1 MQNKGL
7 VRIFAGL
14 LALVCIFYLSFSF
27 VTGSYNKKAKAYAAG
42 DPAKEYHY
50 LDSVGAEK
58 VWLGYTLKECREKE
72 INLGLDLKGGM
83 NITMEVSVADILR
96 ALSGYNTTE
105 NFNKALA
112 LASERQKTT
121 QTDYL
126 TLFVQAYNE
135 IDPNAKLSAVFSTF
149 ELKDKI
155 SSTSTNAEV
164 ESVLRSEVEDA
175 VDNSFNVLR
184 TRIDRFGVVQP
195 NIQKLDQQGRILIEL
210 PGIKEPERVRKL
222 LQGSANLEFWE
233 TFECSEV
240 FSYLM
245 RANQLIATLENA
257 NTPAQETVEET
268 EAAPVVAEVDSA
280 LSMTDSLAA
289 QLAADDEIAAQEDN
303 AAALEEY
310 KKNNPLFAV
319 LQPSIDAAGQ
329 PMRGPVVGI
338 AHYSDTAAVNRYLS
352 MPKVRELLPR
362 DLQFRW
368 TVKAIDEAG
377 YYFQLVAIKVSNR
390 DGRAPLEGNVITDA
404 RADFSQS
411 SVYAEVSMS
420 MNAEGAKTWAR
431 LTKDNIGKSIAIAL
445 DGYIYSFPTVQTE
458 ITGGNSS
465 ITGNFTVEEA
475 KDLANTLKSGK
486 MPAPARIVQE
496 DVVGP
501 SLGKEA
507 IQSGLIS
514 FVIAFI
520 LVLLYMI
527 FYYGLIPGLI
537 ADAALFINVFFLMGI
552 LASFSAV
559 LTLPGIAGI
568 VLTLG
573 MAVDGNVLIY
583 ERVREEMAA
592 GKNMRKAIVD
602 GFSNAIS
609 AIVDANVT
617 TLITGII
624 LAVFGTGPIKGFAV
638 TLIIGIITSFITSV
652 FITRILLDSYARRE
666 NAKAL
671 AFTTNITKNWFRNLR
686 FDFIGKRKFGYIFS
700 GTLIVIAICAFIFQ
714 GLNYGVDFKGGRNYV
729 VRFDQSVKTDDVR
742 ELLENAFEG
751 SGVQVIT
758 IGADNQVRITTDYK
772 TNETGD
778 DVDAEIVTLLYNNL
792 KPMLNDN
799 VTLDQFSSDY
809 IVSSQKVGP
818 SIADDIKTSAIWSI
832 LLAVLAMF
840 IYILIR
846 FRDISF
852 SVGTVVG
859 LIHDVCIILGA
870 YALLWPIM
878 PFSLQIDQAFI
889 AAILTIIGYSVNDTV
904 VVFDRVR
911 ENIGL
916 YPKRDRRMII
926 NEALNSTL
934 SRTFSTSMSTGVTLL
949 AIFFFGG
956 ETIRGF
962 VFAMLLGVILGTYS
976 TLFVAVPLAYDTMK
990 KRINKKA
997 AAVTE

>member
-1 MQNKGL
+1 
-7 VRIFAGL
+7 
-14 LALVCIFYLSFSF
+14 
-27 VTGSYNKKAKAYAAG
+27 
-42 DPAKEYHY
+42 
-50 LDSVGAEK
+50 
-58 VWLGYTLKECREKE
+58 
-72 INLGLDLKGGM
+72 
-83 NITMEVSVADILR
+83 
-96 ALSGYNTTE
+96 
-105 NFNKALA
+105 
-112 LASERQKTT
+112 
-121 QTDYL
+121 
-126 TLFVQAYNE
+126 
-135 IDPNAKLSAVFSTF
+135 
-149 ELKDKI
+149 
-155 SSTSTNAEV
+155 
-164 ESVLRSEVEDA
+164 
-175 VDNSFNVLR
+175 
-184 TRIDRFGVVQP
+184 
-195 NIQKLDQQGRILIEL
+195 
-210 PGIKEPERVRKL
+210 
-222 LQGSANLEFWE
+222 
-233 TFECSEV
+233 
-240 FSYLM
+240 
-245 RANQLIATLENA
+245 
-257 NTPAQETVEET
+257 
-268 EAAPVVAEVDSA
+268 
-280 LSMTDSLAA
+280 
-289 QLAADDEIAAQEDN
+289 
-303 AAALEEY
+303 
-310 KKNNPLFAV
+310 
-319 LQPSIDAAGQ
+319 
-329 PMRGPVVGI
+329 
-338 AHYSDTAAVNRYLS
+338 

-799 VTLDQFSSDY
+799 VTLDHFSSDY

-832 LLAVLAMF
+832 LLAILAMF

-852 SVGTVVG
+852 SVGTAVG

-976 TLFVAVPLAYDTMK
+976 TLFIAVPLAYDTMK